1 MKKIAIKTY
10 GKIITL
16 LFALLGIGTGC
27 EKPLPVPEYGVPAA
41 DFIIKGKVTDKESKK
56 PIKNIAVIRK
66 TEVSPIGNDTV
77 RTNARGDFELRFT
90 AFPGEDNRIF
100 AEDLDGEDNGGV
112 YAPESA
118 IVNSKKMKKVKEGSG
133 GWFAGVFLKENL
145 NFEMEH
151 ATIALY
157 GVMSAEYKDLEGKT
171 KE

>member
-16 LFALLGIGTGC
+16 LFALLGIGAGC

-41 DFIIKGKVTDKESKK
+41 DFIIKGKVTDRESKK
-56 PIKNIAVIRK
+56 PLKNIAVIRK

-100 AEDLDGEDNGGV
+100 AEDLDGEDNGGW
-112 YAPESA
+112 YGPDS
-118 IVNSKKMKKVKEGSG
+118 ILVNTKQMTQVKKGKG
-133 GWFAGVFLKENL
+133 GWYDGIFEKKDA
-145 NFEMEH
+145 NFKLQHFQPVPE
-151 ATIALY
+151 Y
-157 GVMSAEYKDLEGKT
+157 GVPASTYKEM
-171 KE
+171 KEDE

>member
-66 TEVSPIGNDTV
+66 PKYHQLETTQCGLMPVVT
-77 RTNARGDFELRFT
+77 
-90 AFPGEDNRIF
+90 
-100 AEDLDGEDNGGV
+100 
-112 YAPESA
+112 
-118 IVNSKKMKKVKEGSG
+118 
-133 GWFAGVFLKENL
+133 L
-145 NFEMEH
+145 N
-151 ATIALY
+151 
-157 GVMSAEYKDLEGKT
+157 
-171 KE
+171 